1 MDGGHWECDI
11 PTCNTEYL
19 PFLTSDFLSVLHY
32 QLSLQLDKLEVAPC
46 KDRLETTSVD
56 QTPHFTKRKL
66 MLKRLSDFFPSHD
79 YIQQE
84 VSAGREYDQNM
95 RNKETETV
103 SNL

>member
-1 MDGGHWECDI
+1 M
-11 PTCNTEYL
+11 
-19 PFLTSDFLSVLHY
+19 LHY

-46 KDRLETTSVD
+46 KNRWETTSVD
-56 QTPHFTKRKL
+56 QAHHFTKGKL
-66 MLKRLSDFFPSHD
+66 RLKRLNDFFPSHD

-103 SNL
+103 SNF